1 MADSEPTTKDLMR
14 GEDQPLQWVRREQSG
29 WRSRR
34 LWAWPVRVGL
44 SQAMMV
50 KPRAD
55 PGGRHGP
62 EGGGTQPRCQMQ
74 EGSPVGGAAVW
85 SGQVRTEMS
94 PLGPQRRPLGL

>member
-1 MADSEPTTKDLMR
+1 M
-14 GEDQPLQWVRREQSG
+14 
-29 WRSRR
+29 
-34 LWAWPVRVGL
+34 RVGL

-94 PLGPQRRPLGL
+94 PLGPQRRPLGLYRLVWDGQGGSMEEVSWEGFQDSFREGLLKIDVVA